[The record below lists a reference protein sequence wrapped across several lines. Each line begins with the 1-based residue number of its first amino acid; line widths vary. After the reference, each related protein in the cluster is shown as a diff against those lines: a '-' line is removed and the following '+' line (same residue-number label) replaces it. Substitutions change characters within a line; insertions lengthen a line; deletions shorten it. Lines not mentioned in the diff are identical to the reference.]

1 MQNEQIDKTLSVL
14 LQEDEQFS
22 NETLRYKFGKNHLI
36 SKVKV
41 KSISL
46 APPVVN
52 TQKINFL
59 ARFVYIDLDGY
70 MNSTWFNNL

>member
-1 MQNEQIDKTLSVL
+1 ML

-22 NETLRYKFGKNHLI
+22 NETLRYAFGKNQLI

-41 KSISL
+41 KSIGL
-46 APPVVN
+46 ALPVVN
-52 TQKINFL
+52 TQKINFP
-59 ARFVYIDLDGY
+59 ARFVCIYLDDNDY